1 MVQTSCD
8 RDDSKNHPLIR
19 NFRGTSYYEDRGP
32 VKPRKDFSC
41 SACEKNIPLGTDVK
55 FTIKAYGWGGD
66 WPSTEICGSCML
78 LPEVLEAHSRIRK
91 GEFNQDG

>member
-55 FTIKAYGWGGD
+55 FTIRPTDVMVIG
-66 WPSTEICGSCML
+66 P
-78 LPEVLEAHSRIRK
+78 VLKSVVPACFCLKS
-91 GEFNQDG
+91 